1 MIQLNEI
8 IMVRVFHGYIKM
20 GNMGCIMMMKS
31 LQNGDVG
38 CPYSDSP
45 SIKNILGTSKSEY
58 QTQPADYKI
67 DMRLNANALT
77 ISITHQAT
85 VDFNNL
91 EIHVVITEKTH
102 TYDTAPGT
110 NSQVSFSNS
119 VVKAHGQH
127 SCNGV
132 NAK

>member
-1 MIQLNEI
+1 M
-8 IMVRVFHGYIKM
+8 
-20 GNMGCIMMMKS
+20 S
-31 LQNGDVG
+31 LYERMYGGG

-77 ISITHQAT
+77 ISISHQAT

-102 TYDTAPGT
+102 WFTTLHLEPI
-110 NSQVSFSNS
+110 
-119 VVKAHGQH
+119 VKYRFLIQW
-127 SCNGV
+127 
-132 NAK
+132 